1 MGDSAMNHSE
11 FSWTADDGVNIFAQ
25 SWTLPGRSKAMI
37 ALVHGLGEHSSRYT
51 HLASYLNGHEY
62 SVAAFDLR
70 GHGKSG
76 GPRGH
81 TPSYE
86 TLMDDIERFLA
97 EAGTLAPDTP
107 IFLYGHSLGGNLG
120 LNYALRRKPTL
131 QGMIISGPWLRLPAE
146 PGKAQV
152 TLARIMNKIR
162 PTFAQSSAL
171 DTKGLSHDPEIVRA
185 YEQDPLVH
193 DKISARLFL
202 EAYQAGL
209 WALEQAGQFPIPLL
223 LMHGEADRLT
233 SAEASREFAAKKQE
247 GCTLKIWEGLYHEI
261 HNEPEKEDVY
271 QEIVSWL
278 ESHC

>member
-1 MGDSAMNHSE
+1 MDHSE
-11 FSWTADDGVNIFAQ
+11 FSWIADDEVKFFAQ
-25 SWTLPGRSKAMI
+25 SWTHPNKSKAVVAI
-37 ALVHGLGEHSSRYT
+37 VHGLGEHSSRYS

-86 TLMDDIERFLA
+86 TLMDDIERFLTEVGA
-97 EAGTLAPDTP
+97 LIPDTP

-131 QGMIISGPWLRLPAE
+131 QGSIISGPWLRLSAE

-162 PTFAQSSAL
+162 PAFAQSNAL
-171 DTKGLSHDPEIVRA
+171 DIKGLSRDPEVVRE

-193 DKISARLFL
+193 DRISVRLFL
-202 EAYQAGL
+202 EVYQAGL
-209 WALEQAGQFPIPLL
+209 WALEQAADFPIPLL

-233 SAEASREFAAKKQE
+233 SAEASREFAAKIKE
-247 GCTLKIWEGLYHEI
+247 GCTLKIWEGMFHEI

-271 QEIVSWL
+271 QEIVS
-278 ESHC
+278 